1 MLLVREVRAL
11 AGNLSDGDFRRQIGP
26 FVLVRR
32 PPDPEMERV
41 AVRLGAQRTRLSRTP
56 AERKILMAEMLQ
68 QFEDL
73 NVATLPLIHGTEELQ
88 VGRLPDNDL
97 VIDDP
102 SVSKRHAVLRWD
114 NVARRC
120 MVTDLNSRNGTRV
133 NGEYIRDPNSL
144 ILDGDVVSFGDTE
157 YCFLETH
164 SLLSM
169 LRTSGN
175 Y

>member
-11 AGNLSDGDFRRQIGP
+11 AGNLNNDDFRRQIGP

-32 PPDPEMERV
+32 PPDPKVARV
-41 AVRLGAQRTRLSRTP
+41 ALRMGVQRTRLSRSS
-56 AERKILMAEMLQ
+56 ADSKILMAELMQ
-68 QFEDL
+68 QFDDL
-73 NVATLPLIHGTEELQ
+73 GVATLPPIHGSEELQ
-88 VGRLPDNDL
+88 VGRLPDNEL

-120 MVTDLNSRNGTRV
+120 SVTDLSSRNGTLI
-133 NGEYIRDPNSL
+133 NTEYVRDANTLVS
-144 ILDGDVVSFGDTE
+144 DGDMLCFGDAE
-157 YCFLETH
+157 FCYLETK

-169 LRTSGN
+169 LRVAEN